1 MIGSVTIVVPF
12 VWLVVMEATDGR
24 VPTLLLNTSKG
35 SVTMPPGTDPLRTG
49 RYSELSAGADERL
62 MPLEPSRF
70 SVPQF
75 IAEPGSPAAAF
86 AVPYETVNCS
96 PPVYRIQI
104 SPEWVVEC

>member
-12 VWLVVMEATDGR
+12 VWSVVMEATDGR
-24 VPTLLLNTSKG
+24 VPTFELKTSKG
-35 SVTMPPGTDPLRTG
+35 NVTWPPGTGPLRTG
-49 RYSELSAGADERL
+49 RYSELSAGAVERL

-86 AVPYETVNCS
+86 AVPYETVRSS
-96 PPVYRIQI
+96 PPAYWIQI
-104 SPEWVVEC
+104 SPV